1 VNSEV
6 LLPYAIAVG
15 AIILALITI
24 YITRTKKDETTEEV
38 KEVLEK
44 DELLLPLKGQR
55 TVTPF
60 DAQKSKKE
68 LRLLDVEREILS
80 FGIRR
85 IYEAHA
91 EGKIDEKE
99 RDRLARD
106 YKQQMREIKDSITE
120 KESVVA
126 LHELESMQEDLIK
139 LFNDR
144 FDEINQKI
152 GGLRTNLHITPKVVE
167 PKPERGPSVPKS
179 ADEADKAQ
187 KKKKEPSKPRRTEAE
202 EKIDKIRSEVEKVL
216 ERLGQMETEA

>member
-1 VNSEV
+1 MTSDV
-6 LLPYAIAVG
+6 LAIAVTLG
-15 AIILALITI
+15 AVVVALITI
-24 YITRTKKDETTEEV
+24 YMTRRGSKNIDEEPPEVPETTMI
-38 KEVLEK
+38 
-44 DELLLPLKGQR
+44 LPLKGDR

-60 DAQKSKKE
+60 DAKKSKKA

-99 RDRLARD
+99 KARLAQNYTAR
-106 YKQQMREIKDSITE
+106 MREIKDSITE

-126 LHELESMQEDLIK
+126 LHELEGMQDDLIK

-144 FDEINQKI
+144 FDEINKKI
-152 GGLRTNLHITPKVVE
+152 GGLRVNLNITPKPVT
-167 PKPERGPSVPKS
+167 PKHSPDLSSSGSEKIKS
-179 ADEADKAQ
+179 K
-187 KKKKEPSKPRRTEAE
+187 PSKPSKPKKTEAE
-202 EKIDKIRSEVEKVL
+202 ERIDQIKSEVEKVL

>member
-1 VNSEV
+1 VISEV
-6 LLPYAIAVG
+6 LPYAVALG
-15 AIILALITI
+15 AIIVALITI
-24 YITRTKKDETTEEV
+24 YITRIKKNETIEEV
-38 KEVLEK
+38 KEALEK
-44 DELLLPLKGQR
+44 DDLLLPLKGQR

-99 RDRLARD
+99 RDRLARN

-179 ADEADKAQ
+179 VDATDKTQ

>member
-1 VNSEV
+1 MISEV
-6 LLPYAIAVG
+6 LPYAIALG
-15 AIILALITI
+15 AVIVALITI
-24 YITRTKKDETTEEV
+24 YIMRSKKEEPTEELDEILEH
-38 KEVLEK
+38 KEI
-44 DELLLPLKGQR
+44 LPLKGQR

-91 EGKIDEKE
+91 EGKIDENE
-99 RDRLARD
+99 RDRLARN

-126 LHELESMQEDLIK
+126 LHQLEGMQEDLIK
-139 LFNDR
+139 LFNNK

-152 GGLRTNLHITPKVVE
+152 GGLRTNLNITPKPVE
-167 PKPERGPSVPKS
+167 PKPERSTPSTK
-179 ADEADKAQ
+179 AIDGTDKTQ
-187 KKKKEPSKPRRTEAE
+187 KKKREPSKPRKTEAE

>member
-1 VNSEV
+1 VISEV
-6 LLPYAIAVG
+6 LPYALAVG
-15 AIILALITI
+15 AIIVALVTI
-24 YITRTKKDETTEEV
+24 YITRIKKDETTEEAE
-38 KEVLEK
+38 EVLEK
-44 DELLLPLKGQR
+44 EETLLPLKGQR
-55 TVTPF
+55 TITPF

-99 RDRLARD
+99 RDRLARN

-152 GGLRTNLHITPKVVE
+152 GGLRTNLHIIPKPIE
-167 PKPERGPSVPKS
+167 PKPERGSSK
-179 ADEADKAQ
+179 AKIIEGADKAQ
-187 KKKKEPSKPRRTEAE
+187 KKKREPSKPRKTEAE

>member
-126 LHELESMQEDLIK
+126 LHELESMQENLIK

>member
-1 VNSEV
+1 MISDV
-6 LLPYAIAVG
+6 LPYAIAVG
-15 AIILALITI
+15 AIIVALITI
-24 YITRTKKDETTEEV
+24 YITRNKKDETSQET
-38 KEVLEK
+38 KEVLLER
-44 DELLLPLKGQR
+44 DEILPLKGQR

-99 RDRLARD
+99 RDRLARN

-152 GGLRTNLHITPKVVE
+152 GGLRSNLQIIPKPVE
-167 PKPERGPSVPKS
+167 PKPERSTS
-179 ADEADKAQ
+179 AEKTVDGTDKTP
-187 KKKKEPSKPRRTEAE
+187 KKKKEPSKPRKTEAE